1 MPVISYSLQDL
12 CIHELIKQIKTL
24 TELRILGILPYNLRL
39 KLLDRLNSRG
49 VLNEKMLSQLI
60 SPRLREI
67 DLSECHLSDDSS
79 IACLAQCT
87 DLRIFLMNSR
97 RRSAW
102 LPAEQQNITNSCFL
116 SLIPNWGK
124 LRDIQLGGSQ
134 FVDDETLRSI
144 AAHCPH
150 ISLVNVSRCSNVTN
164 EGILALCVCPF
175 LFCLNVSYVAGVSDE
190 GLIALSQCSSHRIL
204 SELNLS
210 HCIQITDVG
219 VKSLLINCPRLR
231 ILVIHG
237 CPKLTGSSRQLPQL
251 AQADEKKL
259 RLSHL
264 TWTIYANAPNPQI

>member
-1 MPVISYSLQDL
+1 MSYSLQDL

-24 TELRILGILPYNLRL
+24 TELRVLGILPYHLRL
-39 KLLDRLNSRG
+39 KLLDRLSRRG
-49 VLNEKMLSQLI
+49 VLSEKMLSQLI

-87 DLRIFLMNSR
+87 DLRIIKMNNHSR
-97 RRSAW
+97 SSL
-102 LPAEQQNITNSCFL
+102 LPPAQQNITNSGFL
-116 SLIPNWGK
+116 SLIPNWSK
-124 LRDIQLGGSQ
+124 LSDIQLRGSQ
-134 FVDDETLRSI
+134 FVDDQILRSI

-150 ISLVNVSRCSNVTN
+150 IRTVNVSQCLLVTN
-164 EGILALCVCPF
+164 DGIIALCVCPL
-175 LFCLNVSYVAGVSDE
+175 LFCLNVSYIAGVSDE
-190 GLIALSQCSSHRIL
+190 GLVALSQCSSHHIL

-219 VKSLLINCPRLR
+219 VKSLLIHCPRLR

-259 RLSHL
+259 RLSQI
-264 TWTIYANAPNPQI
+264 TWTIYNNTPNPQI